1 MAHWVQFS
9 WPNKNDKRFPQ
20 QTVGLESTPNPQSKQ
35 VRLPALALDAHAL
48 FLPPHFSTVRQPHF
62 LPGDM
67 APNHPAI
74 SKDTYLDSSREI
86 IYLKLCLVPNQ
97 TPKISWF
104 LSWSSFS
111 PWSSMIH
118 EGYPPHCEPS
128 TEFPCK
134 ERTRWAPRRPNATAA
149 SKTATCRGRSLNP
162 GYFGLT
168 EDKLEEWSMFLNV
181 TCKHGVWTMLKI
193 RLKDL
198 HNITGRTIQNW
209 GADWDWSWHYLKWPH
224 NLARPRSKRSIPL
237 ISSFYFS
244 CNSMIPHIRRDF
256 ICWISATPSN
266 WVSPLGHSWSISGC
280 SVTYHL
286 PAGFRK
292 TPWTPLPPKKMVRSS
307 FVLARP

>member
-1 MAHWVQFS
+1 MVSQLIIIFTMIIHDPWRLSSPLWTEHWV
-9 WPNKNDKRFPQ
+9 
-20 QTVGLESTPNPQSKQ
+20 
-35 VRLPALALDAHAL
+35 
-48 FLPPHFSTVRQPHF
+48 
-62 LPGDM
+62 
-67 APNHPAI
+67 
-74 SKDTYLDSSREI
+74 
-86 IYLKLCLVPNQ
+86 
-97 TPKISWF
+97 
-104 LSWSSFS
+104 
-111 PWSSMIH
+111 
-118 EGYPPHCEPS
+118 
-128 TEFPCK
+128 PCK

-292 TPWTPLPPKKMVRSS
+292 TPWTPLPPQKKWWDPRL
-307 FVLARP
+307 FWQDLKTYGG